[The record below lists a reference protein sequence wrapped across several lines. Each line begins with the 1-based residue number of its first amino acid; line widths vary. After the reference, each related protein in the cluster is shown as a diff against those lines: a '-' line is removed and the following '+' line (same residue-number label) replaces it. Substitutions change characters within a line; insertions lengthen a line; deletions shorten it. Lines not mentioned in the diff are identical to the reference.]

1 MGLRERKKS
10 RTRSEIQ
17 SQALRLFREQGY
29 EATTVEQI
37 TAAAEVSETTFYR
50 YFPNKRDL
58 VLTDELDPRI
68 VEAIRAQP
76 PELNAVQAL
85 RAALREVLTALPPE
99 QREEARERTALV
111 ISVDELR
118 ASMLDQVAGAMHLIA
133 AAVAERTGRSID
145 DSAVRTLAGAVVGA
159 TMAVT
164 FATVDD
170 PTADFA
176 TMIDESLAHLEAG
189 LAL

>member
-85 RAALREVLTALPPE
+85 RSVLTALPPE
-99 QREEARERTALV
+99 QQAEARERTALV

>member
-17 SQALRLFREQGY
+17 SQSLRLFREQGY

-85 RAALREVLTALPPE
+85 RAALRSVLTALPPE
-99 QREEARERTALV
+99 RREEARERTALV

>member
-10 RTRSEIQ
+10 RTRGEIQ

-68 VEAIRAQP
+68 AEAIRAQP
-76 PELNAVQAL
+76 PELNAIQAV
-85 RAALREVLTALPPE
+85 RAALREVVTALPPE
-99 QREEARERTALV
+99 QQEEARERTALV
-111 ISVDELR
+111 TAVPELR
-118 ASMLDQVAGAMHLIA
+118 ASMLDQVAGAMRLIA
-133 AAVAERTGRSID
+133 DAVAERTGRPTD

-164 FATVDD
+164 MATVDD
-170 PTADFA
+170 PGADFA

-189 LAL
+189 LAF